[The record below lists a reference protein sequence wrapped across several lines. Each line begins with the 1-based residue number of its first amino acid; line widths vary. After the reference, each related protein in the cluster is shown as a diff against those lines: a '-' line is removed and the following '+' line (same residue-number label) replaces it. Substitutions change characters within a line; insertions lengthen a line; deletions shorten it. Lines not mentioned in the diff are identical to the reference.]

1 MQVNKWNGVTPQY
14 LGGNAFI
21 PFLPVDK
28 IK

>member
-21 PFLPVDK
+21 LFLPVDK